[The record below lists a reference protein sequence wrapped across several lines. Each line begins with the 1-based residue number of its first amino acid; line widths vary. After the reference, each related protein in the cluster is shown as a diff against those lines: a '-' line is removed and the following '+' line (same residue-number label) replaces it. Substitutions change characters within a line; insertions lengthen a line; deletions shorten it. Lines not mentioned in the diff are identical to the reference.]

1 MTAVRPP
8 FTTLRGCFVQ
18 LQPLSSA
25 ALPELH
31 RAIAH
36 RAVFESGYG
45 GGLAALRTNADAFIT
60 WARDYFQWESLP
72 YVVRL
77 LGGINDGDLVGTTTL
92 GDLDLVNESAQ
103 LGWTAYDPRV
113 WGTAVNT
120 ECKLLLLTEA
130 FRNDFGRITIQ
141 ADSINTRSRE
151 AIEGIGATF
160 EGVLRRNRVR
170 ADGSWRDTA
179 MYSILVNEWPDV
191 RARLQARVG
200 AYPSRS
206 ITYRSVRRDDPAR

>member
-1 MTAVRPP
+1 MRPP
-8 FTTLRGCFVQ
+8 SATLRGRFVQ
-18 LQPLSSA
+18 LQPLGSA

-31 RAIAH
+31 HAITH
-36 RAVFESGYG
+36 RAVFEFGYG
-45 GGLAALRTNADAFIT
+45 GGLAALRTNVDAFIA
-60 WARDYFQWESLP
+60 WAEDYYQWESLP
-72 YVVRL
+72 YAVRL
-77 LGGINDGDLVGTTTL
+77 LGGLNDGQLVGTTTL

-113 WGTAVNT
+113 WGTAVNA
-120 ECKLLLLTEA
+120 ECKLLLLSEA

-141 ADSINTRSRE
+141 ADSINTRSRA
-151 AIEGIGATF
+151 AIAAIGARF

-179 MYSILVNEWPDV
+179 MYSILIDEWPGV
-191 RARLQARVG
+191 RAGLQARVD

-206 ITYRSVRRDDPAR
+206 ITYREVPPEADLTR